1 MSRRTADL
9 SVGFPRWT
17 PRSSPAAYL
26 DAFVARDYD
35 GVRSMLADDFCLR
48 DLSPGG
54 FTQVDGADAAMVG
67 LREFLDMFESIDIL
81 EADAYEVA
89 GVTYLRARVHFV
101 HAEAGE
107 RMLEQHHILRFDD
120 GRITGIDQLCTGL
133 HAP

>member
-1 MSRRTADL
+1 MVPELARR
-9 SVGFPRWT
+9 
-17 PRSSPAAYL
+17 YL

-67 LREFLDMFESIDIL
+67 CVSSSTCSSRSTSSRPTRTRSRSDVS
-81 EADAYEVA
+81 A
-89 GVTYLRARVHFV
+89 ARVHFV

-107 RMLEQHHILRFDD
+107 RMLEQHHILRFAD

>member
-1 MSRRTADL
+1 MPTMSGPELARR
-9 SVGFPRWT
+9 
-17 PRSSPAAYL
+17 YL

-35 GVRSMLADDFCLR
+35 GVTAMLAGDFCLR

-54 FTQVDGADAAMVG
+54 FTQVDGADEAVSG
-67 LREFLDMFESIDIL
+67 LREFLDMFESIDVL
-81 EADAYEVA
+81 EADAYDVV

-107 RMLEQHHILRFDD
+107 RILEQHHILRFAD
-120 GRITGIDQLCTGL
+120 GLITGIDQLCTGL

>member
-1 MSRRTADL
+1 MSSHGQLYDPGMSPPELARR
-9 SVGFPRWT
+9 
-17 PRSSPAAYL
+17 YL

-54 FTQVDGADAAMVG
+54 FTQVDGADDAIVG
-67 LREFLDMFESIDIL
+67 LREFLDKFASVDIL

-107 RMLEQHHILRFDD
+107 RMLEQHHIVRVAD
-120 GRITGIDQLCTGL
+120 GRITGIDQLCTEL
-133 HAP
+133 HAG